1 MRWELLNRKYRDH
14 LQINLIFIQDP
25 VENVVSGKRTANQKP
40 GNYTFN
46 PTRNREIVD
55 RLTHQSD
62 SA

>member
-46 PTRNREIVD
+46 PTRNREIGI
-55 RLTHQSD
+55 
-62 SA
+62 A